1 MPWTFAHPAA
11 VLPLRSLFRD
21 RLSFGALIVGSMTP
35 DIGYYIGCF
44 AIATKAHTLLGII
57 TICLPSGLAL
67 LAIIRVLHEPV
78 AGLLPFP
85 HRQRLLSLPVL
96 QKITTP
102 VALGSA
108 SIGVVI
114 GATTHVVWDS
124 FTHRTGYLV
133 LRWPILQTPM
143 FSLGSRSFRLF
154 ELLQHVSTVL
164 GSAILIFAYIH
175 WSRRVD
181 VDRHAQR
188 NADDR
193 WRYRLLVMIAITSLA
208 VGVPA
213 AYFTSTSSLGGTNVS
228 LFLVRCA
235 ICCTTVFL
243 LLLCAAS
250 LVVAHRARDNLAI

>member
-1 MPWTFAHPAA
+1 MPQLESLSGRRPTSPGT
-11 VLPLRSLFRD
+11 RSRIELATSSCDGRYCRHRCFR
-21 RLSFGALIVGSMTP
+21 
-35 DIGYYIGCF
+35 
-44 AIATKAHTLLGII
+44 
-57 TICLPSGLAL
+57 
-67 LAIIRVLHEPV
+67 
-78 AGLLPFP
+78 
-85 HRQRLLSLPVL
+85 
-96 QKITTP
+96 
-102 VALGSA
+102 
-108 SIGVVI
+108 
-114 GATTHVVWDS
+114 
-124 FTHRTGYLV
+124 
-133 LRWPILQTPM
+133 
-143 FSLGSRSFRLF
+143 LGSRSFRLF

-193 WRYRLLVMIAITSLA
+193 WRYRLLAMIAITSLV

-213 AYFTSTSSLGGTNVS
+213 AYFASTSSLSGTNVS

-250 LVVAHRARDNLAI
+250 LVVARRARARDNLAI